1 MKKNFYIVIIII
13 VLIISAIICSHF
25 ISKSEMKKKDY
36 ELLQV
41 SERNYFP
48 LKVNEKFG
56 VIKKDGNI
64 VVEPKYDEV
73 QIPNQERGVFVVLS
87 EGEYKVLDENR
98 KEIYTDFQEVT
109 AVCGTDASD
118 EKIYN
123 NSILKYKKDNKYGLL
138 EFDGKTVT
146 DADYDEITSLSDKYG
161 EVLVKKDNKYGV
173 INIKGVI
180 LVPCKYDYIRG
191 DGFSKDGSYKDGGY
205 IIGNKTNKGYRY
217 GYIDKNGKEIVK
229 MEQEDIYRVTEI
241 DSSDVYIVA
250 SQNGRYA
257 LFKNKENLTDYKY
270 IDIDY
275 NNKANVFTVQKNKTY
290 GLIGID
296 GKVIIPEKYQELM
309 VVGIFVKANLDGTE
323 YNFDLNGNE
332 VENSNFVS
340 LESTSTGRFYIS
352 INNDYKYGVV
362 DKDKNVVVE
371 NKYEY
376 IEEIE
381 NTGLLIATVGKDI
394 TIYSGSLKEIVSV
407 SDAKLERM
415 DNYIKVVTSTEMYY
429 LTSDGKKVDNKT
441 VYLKNNLFASKSNNK
456 WGFVD
461 LKDNVKV
468 PYEYD
473 ELTEFNEFGFAGVH
487 KDGKWGVINE
497 NGEIVLEP
505 TYESDEISPVFIGK
519 YCLKDGIVKDSI

>member
-1 MKKNFYIVIIII
+1 M
-13 VLIISAIICSHF
+13 
-25 ISKSEMKKKDY
+25 
-36 ELLQV
+36 
-41 SERNYFP
+41 
-48 LKVNEKFG
+48 
-56 VIKKDGNI
+56 
-64 VVEPKYDEV
+64 
-73 QIPNQERGVFVVLS
+73 
-87 EGEYKVLDENR
+87 
-98 KEIYTDFQEVT
+98 
-109 AVCGTDASD
+109 
-118 EKIYN
+118 
-123 NSILKYKKDNKYGLL
+123 
-138 EFDGKTVT
+138 
-146 DADYDEITSLSDKYG
+146 
-161 EVLVKKDNKYGV
+161 
-173 INIKGVI
+173 
-180 LVPCKYDYIRG
+180 
-191 DGFSKDGSYKDGGY
+191 
-205 IIGNKTNKGYRY
+205 
-217 GYIDKNGKEIVK
+217 
-229 MEQEDIYRVTEI
+229 
-241 DSSDVYIVA
+241 
-250 SQNGRYA
+250 
-257 LFKNKENLTDYKY
+257 
-270 IDIDY
+270 
-275 NNKANVFTVQKNKTY
+275 
-290 GLIGID
+290 
-296 GKVIIPEKYQELM
+296 
-309 VVGIFVKANLDGTE
+309 
-323 YNFDLNGNE
+323 NGNE
-332 VENSNFVS
+332 FENSNFVS

-473 ELTEFNEFGFAGVH
+473 EVTEFNEFGFAGVH

>member
-1 MKKNFYIVIIII
+1 M
-13 VLIISAIICSHF
+13 
-25 ISKSEMKKKDY
+25 
-36 ELLQV
+36 
-41 SERNYFP
+41 
-48 LKVNEKFG
+48 
-56 VIKKDGNI
+56 
-64 VVEPKYDEV
+64 
-73 QIPNQERGVFVVLS
+73 
-87 EGEYKVLDENR
+87 
-98 KEIYTDFQEVT
+98 
-109 AVCGTDASD
+109 
-118 EKIYN
+118 
-123 NSILKYKKDNKYGLL
+123 
-138 EFDGKTVT
+138 
-146 DADYDEITSLSDKYG
+146 
-161 EVLVKKDNKYGV
+161 
-173 INIKGVI
+173 
-180 LVPCKYDYIRG
+180 PCKYDYIRG

-362 DKDKNVVVE
+362 DKEKNVVVE

-473 ELTEFNEFGFAGVH
+473 EVTEFNEFGFAGVH